1 MMKAH
6 SIATAPNRPKGLLR
20 ATARAGSASDRGP
33 AAARNRRGPR
43 EQTICRGCG
52 VVFSHKTWR
61 LSAHRLE
68 HAEQDGAVWG
78 SCPACLAVTS
88 GQAFGRVRLEGS
100 YVAGHETE
108 IRRRIDN
115 VAERAAFT
123 QPERRL
129 LDVVWRGAALEIV
142 TTSQKLAHRIARE
155 LAKAF
160 KGTVTYHWSDADGR
174 LLATWRRDEKPVRR
188 LR

>member
-1 MMKAH
+1 MNKAH
-6 SIATAPNRPKGLLR
+6 SVAIPPNRTKRLVR
-20 ATARAGSASDRGP
+20 ALARAGSVSDRGP
-33 AAARNRRGPR
+33 AIARKGPGPHD
-43 EQTICRGCG
+43 QTVCRGCG

-61 LSAHRLE
+61 LSARRLE
-68 HAEQDGAVWG
+68 QAERDGAVWG

-88 GQAFGRVRLEGS
+88 GQAFGLVRLEGS
-100 YVAGHETE
+100 YVAPHEPE

-129 LDVVWRGAALEIV
+129 LDVVWRGAALEVV

-174 LLATWRRDEKPVRR
+174 LLATWRRDERPVRR